1 MSLARVDI
9 TTAGSAGSA
18 TGSGQTLPL
27 SGVLGFIQVDY
38 HGSAPG
44 TTDVTITEAGAP
56 GRTILTLTNR
66 NTDGMFYPNVSFTD
80 STGSA
85 YATASYGAW
94 VLAGTP
100 LLVSVAGCDALTDA
114 VKVTFGYLKG

>member
-1 MSLARVDI
+1 MSLARVDV

-27 SGVLGFIQVDY
+27 HGVLGFIQVDY

-44 TTDVTITEAGAP
+44 TTDVTISEVGGA

-66 NTDGMFYPNVSFTD
+66 NTDGIFYPNVSFTD

-85 YATASYGAW
+85 YATPAYGAFI
-94 VLAGTP
+94 VVGTT
-100 LLVSVAGCDALTDA
+100 LQVSVAQCDALTDA
-114 VKVTFGYLKG
+114 VQVSFGYLKG